1 MKDFYIYFSNYAGDV
16 FGGTICKCLDVGEDD
31 KGVYV
36 IADISFDPATLE
48 LSEDTDPKVGTN
60 DIKRTSNFKRA
71 SIVSGVF
78 YMSIKNNIIRNTKGT
93 GLALFCGIYNSVV
106 DGNTFE
112 NCAGG
117 CYMYSSIMLA
127 VAAFTPCCNNK
138 IINNSIIGGGT
149 LLGETGWGF
158 SFFGYTEHEDML
170 CYNNIF
176 ANNYLNTNQLYIKNV
191 KNLILT
197 GNILDGN
204 TILRLEKTV
213 ETNIFGT
220 KLPVAPLPG
229 QHFFNTTTKKEMM
242 YNGTEWIEV
251 I

>member
-1 MKDFYIYFSNYAGDV
+1 MF
-16 FGGTICKCLDVGEDD
+16 
-31 KGVYV
+31 
-36 IADISFDPATLE
+36 
-48 LSEDTDPKVGTN
+48 
-60 DIKRTSNFKRA
+60 
-71 SIVSGVF
+71 
-78 YMSIKNNIIRNTKGT
+78 
-93 GLALFCGIYNSVV
+93 
-106 DGNTFE
+106 
-112 NCAGG
+112 
-117 CYMYSSIMLA
+117 SSIALA

-149 LLGETGWGF
+149 TLGETGYGF
-158 SFFGYTEHEDML
+158 TFYGYKSGEDML
-170 CYNNIF
+170 CYNNVF
-176 ANNYLNTNQLYIKNV
+176 ANNYLNTNQLYIDNV

-204 TILRLEKTV
+204 TILRLKNTV
-213 ETNIFGT
+213 ETNVFGT